1 MKEEDNTTKEEHYF
15 TYLKQKLEK
24 IESMKTE
31 EEKVRDQDP
40 DYTGQRHSKQDYA
53 LIQSKDIGHYVRPL
67 VKELPKEE
75 NKSEYKEQFPEMVKL
90 SKKKPIDYSKLLID
104 ETIDEEGKRSAV

>member
-31 EEKVRDQDP
+31 EEKARD
-40 DYTGQRHSKQDYA
+40 
-53 LIQSKDIGHYVRPL
+53 
-67 VKELPKEE
+67 
-75 NKSEYKEQFPEMVKL
+75 
-90 SKKKPIDYSKLLID
+90 
-104 ETIDEEGKRSAV
+104 